1 MKSANADACSKK
13 SPEIRRVTATTMPRI
28 ILKSSWI
35 AIFFLSALLGSA
47 QFSAPKYSNEFLSIG
62 VGARAL
68 GMSGAFS
75 AVADDVSAGYWNPA
89 GLTGIDSDLQIAGMH
104 ANYFANIAQYDY
116 LSIGKSLDSLSAG
129 SFSLIRFGVD
139 NIPNTIELID
149 ADGNINYDR
158 ITSFSAADYAFIFS
172 YARKLGIPGLTLG
185 GNAKVIYRKVGDFA
199 SAWGFGLDAALT
211 YDFKNWRFA
220 AVGRDIT
227 GTYNAW
233 NMTLDEA
240 TIQTFTLTG
249 NEIPTNS
256 LEMTLPRLVL
266 GAARSFS
273 VVDKFEVLA
282 ALDLNITTDGRRNT
296 VISGDPFSVDPAF
309 GLELNYDKTIF
320 IRGGLGNLQY
330 ITEITGDR
338 NMTLQ
343 PNIGIGLR
351 IKSIYL
357 DYALT
362 DIGDQ
367 SAALYSNIFSLKLNI
382 FKKA

>member
-1 MKSANADACSKK
+1 M
-13 SPEIRRVTATTMPRI
+13 
-28 ILKSSWI
+28 LKSSWVI
-35 AIFFLSALLGSA
+35 ILTFTVLTVSA

-89 GLTGIDSDLQIAGMH
+89 GLTGIKSDLQIAGMH

-129 SFSLIRFGVD
+129 AFSLIRFGVD

-199 SAWGFGLDAALT
+199 NAWGFGLDAAIT
-211 YDFKNWRFA
+211 YDHKNWRFA

-240 TIQTFTLTG
+240 TINTFTLTG

-266 GAARSFS
+266 GAARRFN
-273 VVDKFEVLA
+273 VANKFEVLA
-282 ALDLNITTDGRRNT
+282 AVDLNVTTDGRRNT
-296 VISGDPFSVDPAF
+296 VISGDPFSVDPAV

-320 IRGGLGNLQY
+320 IRGGMGNLQY

-338 NMTLQ
+338 NMTFQ

>member
-1 MKSANADACSKK
+1 MKSVIRCYCSKK
-13 SPEIRRVTATTMPRI
+13 SPEIRFVTKTSMLRI
-28 ILKSSWI
+28 ILNLCWI
-35 AIFFLSALLGSA
+35 VVFSVAARAGSA

-172 YARKLGIPGLTLG
+172 YARKLAVPGLTIG

-211 YDFKNWRFA
+211 YDYKKWRFA

-256 LEMTLPRLVL
+256 LELTLPRLVL
-266 GAARSFS
+266 GAARKFT

-296 VISGDPFSVDPAF
+296 VISGDPFSIDPAF

>member
-13 SPEIRRVTATTMPRI
+13 SPEIRSVTATTMPRI

-35 AIFFLSALLGSA
+35 AIFSFAALLGSA

-172 YARKLGIPGLTLG
+172 YARKLGTPGLTLG

-211 YDFKNWRFA
+211 YDYKNWRFA

-296 VISGDPFSVDPAF
+296 VISGDPFSIDPAF